1 MAWKKV
7 TLKEKKMDE
16 KKDKLAMHINVDMSH
31 QNTLWFKVKLFVD
44 SLKVNGLMPTI
55 KRIYQRIEYKRK
67 GIDFSTQNLHDLT
80 LAGAYKEHGTAL
92 VSTSKDLFERLLK
105 ELEEVAGVN
114 IKRDL
119 FIDYGSGKGAALIHA
134 SQMGFKE
141 VYGIEFAKE
150 LNDTSLDNI
159 KKLNLTNI
167 HSLHQD
173 ATTFMPPKET
183 TVIYFFNPFDEVVM
197 EKVIENILEVKSSF
211 LEDVYI
217 IYGRPTCGAL
227 LEEKFTFLGTKNH
240 ESGTTV
246 SYFKV

>member
-1 MAWKKV
+1 
-7 TLKEKKMDE
+7 MDE
-16 KKDKLAMHINVDMSH
+16 KKDKLQMHTNVDMSH
-31 QNTLWFKVKLFVD
+31 QNRLWFKIKIFAD
-44 SLKVNGLMPTI
+44 SLKVNGLIPTA
-55 KRIYQRIEYKRK
+55 KRIYQRIDYKRK

-80 LAGAYKEHGTAL
+80 LAGEHKEHGTAL
-92 VSTSKDLFERLLK
+92 VSTSKDLFARLIS
-105 ELEEVAGVN
+105 ELEEVAATP
-114 IKRDL
+114 IKKEL
-119 FIDYGSGKGAALIHA
+119 LIDYGSGKGAALIHA

-150 LNDTSLDNI
+150 LNDTSLENI

-197 EKVIENILEVKSSF
+197 EKVIVNILEAKKDF
-211 LEDVYI
+211 LNDVYI

-227 LEEKFTFLGTKNH
+227 LNEKFTLLESLEH
-240 ESGTTV
+240 ESGTSV
-246 SYFKV
+246 NYYKV

>member
-1 MAWKKV
+1 
-7 TLKEKKMDE
+7 MDE
-16 KKDKLAMHINVDMSH
+16 KKDKLAMHTNVDMSH
-31 QNTLWFKVKLFVD
+31 QNRLWFKVKIFVD
-44 SLKVNGLMPTI
+44 SLKVNGVIPTV

-80 LAGAYKEHGTAL
+80 LAGEYTTHGTAL
-92 VSTSKDLFERLLK
+92 VSTSKDLFQRLFD
-105 ELEEVAGVN
+105 ELEELAGVTIN
-114 IKRDL
+114 REL

-134 SQMGFKE
+134 SQIGFKQ

-159 KKLNLTNI
+159 KKLNLKNI
-167 HSLHQD
+167 YSLHQD
-173 ATTFMPPKET
+173 ATTFVPPKET

-197 EKVIENILEVKSSF
+197 EKVIQNILDAKKDF

-227 LEEKFTFLGTKNH
+227 LNERFTLLDSREH
-240 ESGTTV
+240 ESGTSV
-246 SYFKV
+246 NYYKV